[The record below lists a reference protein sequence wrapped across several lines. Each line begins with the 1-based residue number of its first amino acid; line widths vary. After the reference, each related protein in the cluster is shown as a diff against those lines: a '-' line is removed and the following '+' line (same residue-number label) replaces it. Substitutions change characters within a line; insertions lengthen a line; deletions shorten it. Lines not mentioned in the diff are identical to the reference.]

1 MTSKFLID
9 SLVVSGQNV
18 NQSAA
23 NAFEGALRSGGV
35 GTFSMEDGMYVVPK
49 DYPMF
54 ATSIQ
59 GGQETPFTLLYQLP
73 VGATPSDY
81 EGKTVEELD
90 AMADANAMQLF
101 PGVLVRQAR
110 NHQVDG
116 AGNYIPV
123 AGAPVVRSGGS
134 LVEAFKPEA
143 MASVKRGFD
152 AIAGKVFRVNDVVE
166 VLTPRYNDP
175 KSCRITKV
183 GQFNFV
189 NVG

>member
-18 NQSAA
+18 NQAAA
-23 NAFEGALRSGGV
+23 NAFGGALRSGGV

-73 VGATPSDY
+73 AGAAPSDY

-90 AMADANAMQLF
+90 TMPDANAMQLF

-123 AGAPVVRSGGS
+123 AGAPVV
-134 LVEAFKPEA
+134 KPEA

-152 AIAGKVFRVNDVVE
+152 AIAGKVFRVSDVVE